1 MNFQKTSKITENVGF
16 CVLFLLSRMA
26 LTLTIFNED
35 GSERTQ
41 TVKIIGS
48 GTFLSD
54 IRKKHKVTNES
65 ILAIAGFRT
74 GVFMSI
80 SKHFNEFVSECADRD
95 SDNKIFAVDP
105 KPEDLRFGQEL
116 ATEILAVNPKISVIN
131 GKFSCIIQYDSE
143 KLEKM
148 KNKEIIKTLFELMN
162 KPLFLSN
169 TSQSEFDYFNRF
181 ESHEGS
187 SGKDEIVKEILS
199 KAIFMTRLYGIE
211 TDQKSK
217 IKNISCEC
225 LDYMNKVYSAE
236 KYAFCSFDTSL
247 SGFLDDFTQMFL
259 ENHPFEEIEKRFD
272 LESFRNVR
280 FGLSCFNRWK
290 FISGYVYEH
299 QNVLLT
305 LPELVFYGQH
315 QENIVFVLPGVEII
329 SGHNYSLSEL
339 LNADKRTKID
349 NPILKVT
356 FDSSQPRDEF
366 DYNRDD
372 ISEDNYIL
380 LFVLDYLS
388 YDESGEQEHNTVLRH
403 CFGFLSHFNRNDE
416 VIRIMERIIK
426 ELPMI
431 AINEYLFIR
440 GANLLTSEGIVE
452 SDFFYNH
459 FQKIVNMSSEASE
472 SRPMFV
478 FSGILEKIVRSES
491 ETSSERFSN
500 DSENIPD
507 ELIEKI
513 SDLPEFVISILPS
526 VRSEKELED
535 FLKEFDYVSKQRIH
549 FRNEL
554 KEKGKEYSRTVIKGL
569 VEKNRNVLKK
579 LSKRDYAKK
588 IEMIARNGCIIGMK
602 LFRDTRN
609 SKLFQLP
616 EEQMRKQIVPFQIR
630 NKGLSEIEFII
641 ETIMLELND
650 LLI

>member
-1 MNFQKTSKITENVGF
+1 
-16 CVLFLLSRMA
+16 MA
-26 LTLTIFNED
+26 LTLTIFDED

-181 ESHEGS
+181 ESS
-187 SGKDEIVKEILS
+187 SEKSQEKTESSTGKDEIVKEILS

-236 KYAFCSFDTSL
+236 KYAFCSFDTAL

-329 SGHNYSLSEL
+329 PGHNYSLSEL

-452 SDFFYNH
+452 TDFFYNR
-459 FQKIVNMSSEASE
+459 FQKLVNISSEALECSSSE
-472 SRPMFV
+472 TSGDRPMFV
-478 FSGILEKIVRSES
+478 FSGIIEKIVRFSSDSVPSEKKIEQ
-491 ETSSERFSN
+491 ETEKTPV
-500 DSENIPD
+500 EV
-507 ELIEKI
+507 LEKI
-513 SDLPEFVISILPS
+513 LDLPEFIISILPS

-554 KEKGKEYSRTVIKGL
+554 KEKGKEYSRIVIKGL

-588 IEMIARNGCIIGMK
+588 IEMIAHNGCIIGMK

-650 LLI
+650 F